1 MALDVSRIPPIGS
14 RGFDYFRANILPSE
28 RVELDAYVAS
38 LQNPV
43 TKQPVKQPAREE
55 VVDLNADPF
64 PDSFAD
70 DKAGFFRPP
79 TLTPVEDEP
88 TPAVSMSAPAAPVDY
103 SAAQQLIT
111 PWAYSDT
118 AKYGQVKP
126 VVPTG
131 DPNAFLDNLAKATP
145 EQLATVSGLFSGGA
159 SQGIGNISGL
169 GVGYDASM
177 FQDGTSAM
185 PRDLD
190 YTKDFLSSVEKQT
203 ANLKGLQKE
212 DPTQFQ
218 KVYDTLDSAS
228 QKRYLYFLYE
238 SGDLDKEKYEQS
250 VLSVE
255 AADDPNAKITMFNG
269 KPAKVYSNGEIR
281 EIVFYPDQWKTP
293 YSKKQLESE
302 AYASNPTDRLRGS
315 EETGFLYGGIGGGGK
330 VLQEATGFYENML
343 NNPLI
348 QVAGMIAPPI
358 QVATTA
364 VKAAAGYD
372 VSPMEIATAG
382 LNSLQIAGAIRPPQG
397 VAEGVIGPADP
408 GQGLFG
414 LDYGQTTG
422 LVRAAAADNLAE
434 GVVQAFGAPLVQ
446 DAINKININ
455 VGGAANLGMQPDDL
469 AVGLNQTIASLAGGA
484 DLKDALLEGGLAYL
498 QEGGSLPD
506 AIAEPIKAVG
516 DALKEVV
523 GDVGSF
529 FDDAIFQ
536 NIKDIAPDLSGVEDV
551 FREAGS
557 TVEDVVRAGGTA
569 LEPIV
574 DPVVEAAKPVIAAVE
589 EKAPA
594 IEDAARAVGSKI
606 DDVLNPFY
614 DILKGAV
621 GGMLGGQLAQAGQAQ
636 QQQQVVSPTRTTD
649 SLFGDELFRFKT
661 QVGSEMPELVKL
673 QRRYQA

>member
-1 MALDVSRIPPIGS
+1 MAFNLGNFDLGGLRNITGFESSFDVPMT
-14 RGFDYFRANILPSE
+14 A
-28 RVELDAYVAS
+28 
-38 LQNPV
+38 
-43 TKQPVKQPAREE
+43 PA
-55 VVDLNADPF
+55 A
-64 PDSFAD
+64 
-70 DKAGFFRPP
+70 
-79 TLTPVEDEP
+79 
-88 TPAVSMSAPAAPVDY
+88 PAVSMTAPQKVAPVAAPVDY
-103 SAAQQLIT
+103 SAANQLTT

-118 AKYGQVKP
+118 AQYGQAKT
-126 VVPTG
+126 VVPSG
-131 DPNAFLDNLAKATP
+131 DPNAFLDNLSKIGSTQQPASLF
-145 EQLATVSGLFSGGA
+145 QGL
-159 SQGIGNISGL
+159 GNIEGL

-177 FQDGTSAM
+177 FENITPEQAEMLKEQAAATPVAK
-185 PRDLD
+185 DLD
-190 YTKDFLSSVEKQT
+190 YSSDFLNTVEKQT
-203 ANLKGLQKE
+203 TNLKELQQQ
-212 DPTQFQ
+212 DPTQFKQ
-218 KVYDTLDSAS
+218 VYEGLDSNA
-228 QKRYLYFLYE
+228 QKRYLYSLYE
-238 SGDLDKEKYEQS
+238 SGDLDKEAYEQS
-250 VLSVE
+250 VM
-255 AADDPNAKITMFNG
+255 AADFAANPSQQFTVFEG
-269 KPAKVYSNGEIR
+269 KPAVVYSDGEIR
-281 EIVFYPDQWKTP
+281 ELVFYPDQWETP
-293 YSKKQLESE
+293 FSKKAQESE
-302 AYASNPTDRLRGS
+302 AYAMNPTDRLLGG
-315 EETGFLYGGIGGGGK
+315 EDTGFLYGGIGTGGK
-330 VLQEATGFYENML
+330 VLKEATGFYEDML

-348 QVAGMIAPPI
+348 QVAGMIAPPV

-364 VKAAAGYD
+364 IKAAAGYD

-382 LNSLQIAGAIRPPQG
+382 LNSLQLAGAIRPPQG
-397 VAEGVIGPADP
+397 VSEGVAGPADP

-414 LDYGQTTG
+414 LSYGQTTG
-422 LVRAAAADNLAE
+422 LVKAAASDNLAE
-434 GVVQAFGAPLVQ
+434 GVVQAFGAPVVQ

-484 DLKDALLEGGLAYL
+484 DLKDALLDGGLTYL

-506 AIAEPIKAVG
+506 AIAEPIKAAG

-529 FDDAIFQ
+529 LDDTVFQ

-551 FREAGS
+551 FREVGS
-557 TVEDVVRAGGTA
+557 TAEDVVRAGGTA
-569 LEPIV
+569 LEPVV

-594 IEDAARAVGSKI
+594 IEDAARAAGSKI

-636 QQQQVVSPTRTTD
+636 QQVASPTRTTD